1 MGVIISILISC
12 CMLSVVVKAMEIRSK
27 RIQIEQIN
35 EESKKKQGRKLP
47 YRYADYLQEVH
58 ARASQEWTEAYKQA
72 NAEHAITVKESKQFE
87 LECKER
93 IRRERE
99 LEKLENEIPKLKFN
113 IEKYNSDIWHFTVL
127 LEDLNMQFDE
137 ANIEAYDCHHRGDY
151 ANEKKKRTTINQ
163 LRRQIRSAN
172 NSLEKTK
179 FDKEQ
184 AEKKLE
190 EAIFLIGDVA

>member
-1 MGVIISILISC
+1 MKIISTIITILI
-12 CMLSVVVKAMEIRSK
+12 LTIPIIKLVLKTTREN
-27 RIQIEQIN
+27 QITKPEK
-35 EESKKKQGRKLP
+35 ESN
-47 YRYADYLQEVH
+47 YRYMDYWQEVNNK
-58 ARASQEWTEAYKQA
+58 ASQEWASAYKQA

-113 IEKYNSDIWHFTVL
+113 IGKYNSDIWHFTVL